1 MGAQLGGAV
10 VVAFDRVF
18 RIQPEILEAV
28 AEAAEQRAAGAGGKD
43 VHAVA
48 FRRDAAVGIVEMHGG
63 AADIPGAV
71 VVFETALVAVLG
83 AEPLD
88 IRSEEQTS
96 EPQSL

>member
-1 MGAQLGGAV
+1 MTRRPPRSTRTYTLLPYTTLFRSPGMGAQLGGAV
-10 VVAFDRVF
+10 VVAFYRVF

-48 FRRDAAVGIVEMHGG
+48 FRRDAAVGIVEMHSG

-71 VVFETALVAVLG
+71 VV
-83 AEPLD
+83 
-88 IRSEEQTS
+88 
-96 EPQSL
+96 

>member
-1 MGAQLGGAV
+1 MVGAVAAVVVAAERGVAVADPRRPRQGREGILRLDIPGMGAQLGGAV

-48 FRRDAAVGIVEMHGG
+48 FR
-63 AADIPGAV
+63 
-71 VVFETALVAVLG
+71 
-83 AEPLD
+83 
-88 IRSEEQTS
+88 SEEHTS
-96 EPQSL
+96 ELPSIM